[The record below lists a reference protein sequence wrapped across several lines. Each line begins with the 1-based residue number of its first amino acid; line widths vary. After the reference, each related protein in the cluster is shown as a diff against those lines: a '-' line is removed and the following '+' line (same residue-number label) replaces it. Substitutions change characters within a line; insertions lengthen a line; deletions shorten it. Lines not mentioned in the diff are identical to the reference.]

1 MDDFNVS
8 SLHESKNEW
17 GSRLLTILTPHIID
31 GLRSIFEEAVKLCK
45 DNGEMDKY
53 LMTFQNF
60 ITRIPKWNP
69 NIIEAERIRII
80 DKSGCGYLEDL
91 VTCVHIIQLKLLS
104 AIRVGQKQKKI
115 DITIPKL
122 NDFIHKIYINVAR
135 KTYKNVYLF
144 ELNIPPLQIQKHH
157 RELEII
163 VQECILNTVR
173 DSIPVEAILQAYMDE
188 TVEEHVTEEIK
199 EQEIEEPQDNLHEK
213 SPQII
218 SETKDTS
225 SSNSN
230 SNSNAENEKDGP
242 RQLESDSITS
252 ILEQNMLE
260 AQLAFPELTSDDS
273 TNSHNLSKSS
283 SKLSFNDVDF
293 ARDFNNNEHV
303 IEAPKTYDRLEE
315 ISALRN
321 AQRKIADEEDDDENI
336 KLQIFDQD
344 VTLDSLDVHNI
355 EFPELK
361 LEPDLLLDDVE
372 VLA

>member
-17 GSRLLTILTPHIID
+17 GSRLLTILTPHIVE
-31 GLRSIFEEAVKLCK
+31 GLRSIFEEAVKLCR

-60 ITRIPKWNP
+60 ITRIPKWNS
-69 NIIEAERIRII
+69 NIIESERARIV

-91 VTCVHIIQLKLLS
+91 VTRVHIIQLKLLS

-122 NDFIHKIYINVAR
+122 DDFIHKIYINVAR
-135 KTYKNVYLF
+135 KIYKNVYLF
-144 ELNIPPLQIQKHH
+144 ELNIPPLQTQKHQ

-199 EQEIEEPQDNLHEK
+199 EQEIEDPNKSAEK
-213 SPQII
+213 ATEKPQII
-218 SETKDTS
+218 SETKENN
-225 SSNSN
+225 NSEANKEN
-230 SNSNAENEKDGP
+230 SGP
-242 RQLESDSITS
+242 RQLESDPITA
-252 ILEQNMLE
+252 ILEQNKLE
-260 AQLAFPELTSDDS
+260 AQLAFPELTSDTPS
-273 TNSHNLSKSS
+273 GSN
-283 SKLSFNDVDF
+283 KLSFNDVDF
-293 ARDFNNNEHV
+293 ARDYNNNEHV

-315 ISALRN
+315 ISAMRN
-321 AQRKIADEEDDDENI
+321 AQRKQAEEDDDEDKNVR
-336 KLQIFDQD
+336 LQIFDQD
-344 VTLDSLDVHNI
+344 VALDNLDVHNI
-355 EFPELK
+355 EFPELR